1 MTAMIRD
8 FALPDLGE
16 GLTESEIVA
25 WRVAV
30 GDHVELNQIIAD
42 VETAKAVVE
51 LPSPFTGTV
60 TALHAAEGETVNVGA
75 KLFSCDTGEGGADAA
90 APAPAAAAASAAA
103 AAQTPAATPP
113 PPIAAPAADDVRE
126 PTLVGYGA
134 GAERGPHR
142 RARRSGLAGDLVPS
156 TPDDDHRVEPD
167 TATHAGTPAM
177 SHVVAPEARAPEH
190 HGAHALHEQRERPR
204 STPPVRKLAR
214 DLGIDLETVP
224 GTGER
229 GLITRADVEA
239 AASGARLRVEETGG
253 RLEPVDARVA
263 ELSAHLE
270 TRGERPAE
278 TRIPI
283 KGVRKHTAAA
293 MVRSAFTAPH
303 VTEFLTVDVTATME
317 LLAGIR
323 AERAFAGHRVTP
335 LTVVAKA
342 LCIAAA
348 RTPEVNSRWDEA
360 AQEIVRFGHVNLGIA
375 AATDRGL
382 VVPNVKGAE
391 RMTLIELADAIA
403 SLADTARAGRTSPAD
418 LTGGTISITNIGVF
432 GIDAGTPILNPGEAA
447 ILAMG
452 AVRRQP
458 WEHRGEI
465 ALREVMTLSLSFDHR
480 LVDGEQGSRFLADIG
495 RILREPGLALTMA

>member
-1 MTAMIRD
+1 MRD

-25 WRVAV
+25 WRVQV

-51 LPSPFTGTV
+51 LPSPFEGTV
-60 TALHAAEGETVNVGA
+60 TALHAAEGETVNVGE
-75 KLFSCDTGEGGADAA
+75 KLFSCDTGGD
-90 APAPAAAAASAAA
+90 APAPVEPTTEAV
-103 AAQTPAATPP
+103 AATS
-113 PPIAAPAADDVRE
+113 ASAPAADVAPAPEVADASDEPAETRE

-134 GAERGPHR
+134 GAERGPKR
-142 RARRSGLAGDLVPS
+142 RARRLGGAALRDDLVPA
-156 TPDDDHRVEPD
+156 PPEHDRLEPD
-167 TATHAGTPAM
+167 TATHAGGSAGG
-177 SHVVAPEARAPEH
+177 HDAGR
-190 HGAHALHEQRERPR
+190 GERPR

-214 DLGIDLETVP
+214 DLGIDLERVV

-229 GLITRADVEA
+229 GLITRSDVEA
-239 AASGARLRVEETGG
+239 AASAATGAPEATES
-253 RLEPVDARVA
+253 EPTRAAREA
-263 ELSAHLE
+263 A
-270 TRGERPAE
+270 PAE

-323 AERAFAGHRVTP
+323 ADRAYAGHKVTP

-342 LCIAAA
+342 LCIAAG
-348 RTPEVNSRWDEA
+348 RTPEVNSRWDEE
-360 AQEIVRFGHVNLGIA
+360 AQEIVRFGGVNLGIA
-375 AATDRGL
+375 AATERGL

-391 RMTLIELADAIA
+391 RMTLIELADAI
-403 SLADTARAGRTSPAD
+403 SRLAETARAGRTAPAD
-418 LTGGTISITNIGVF
+418 LSGGTISITNIGVF

-452 AVRRQP
+452 AVRRTP
-458 WEHRGEI
+458 WEHRGEV
-465 ALREVMTLSLSFDHR
+465 ALRDVMTLSLSFDHR
-480 LVDGEQGSRFLADIG
+480 LVDGEQGSRFLADVG
-495 RILREPGLALTMA
+495 RILRDPGLALTMA